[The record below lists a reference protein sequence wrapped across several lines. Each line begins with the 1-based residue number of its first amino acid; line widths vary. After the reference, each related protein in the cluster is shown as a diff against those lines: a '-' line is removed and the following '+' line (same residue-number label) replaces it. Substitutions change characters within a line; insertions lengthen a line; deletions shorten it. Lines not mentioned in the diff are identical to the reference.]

1 MKHSESIFTKKGC
14 EVNVSV
20 REKGTVRWFN
30 ASQCF
35 GHIARDQGEDIYVGY
50 DSFRDQDSR
59 FLITGSRV
67 EFIVV
72 NSAKGLQIRDLIV
85 IS

>member
-1 MKHSESIFTKKGC
+1 MQ
-14 EVNVSV
+14 V
-20 REKGTVRWFN
+20 REKGTVRWFD
-30 ASQCF
+30 ASKCF
-35 GHIARDQGEDIYVGY
+35 GHITRDQGGDIFVGY

-59 FLITGSRV
+59 FLITGGRV

-72 NSAKGLQIRDLIV
+72 ETAKGLHAQDLIV

>member
-1 MKHSESIFTKKGC
+1 MEHSAGPFKKKGHGAIMQ
-14 EVNVSV
+14 V

-35 GHIARDQGEDIYVGY
+35 GHITRDKGGDIFVGY

-67 EFIVV
+67 EFIVIETE
-72 NSAKGLQIRDLIV
+72 KGPKTRDLIV
-85 IS
+85 IN

>member
-1 MKHSESIFTKKGC
+1 M
-14 EVNVSV
+14 SV
-20 REKGTVRWFN
+20 REKGAVRWFN

-35 GHIARDQGEDIYVGY
+35 GHIARDQGGDIFVGY

-72 NSAKGLQIRDLIV
+72 NTTSGTRAADLIV
-85 IS
+85 ID

>member
-1 MKHSESIFTKKGC
+1 MEDSADSFNKKGY
-14 EVNVSV
+14 EVIVQV

-35 GHIARDQGEDIYVGY
+35 GHITRDQGGEIFVGY
-50 DSFRDQDSR
+50 ESFRDQDSR

-72 NSAKGLQIRDLIV
+72 DSAKGLQARDLIV
-85 IS
+85 IN